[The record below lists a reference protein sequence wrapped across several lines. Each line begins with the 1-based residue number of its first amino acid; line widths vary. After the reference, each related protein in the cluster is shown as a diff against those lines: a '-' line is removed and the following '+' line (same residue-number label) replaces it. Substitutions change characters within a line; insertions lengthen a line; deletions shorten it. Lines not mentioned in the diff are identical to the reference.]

1 MAESLKDVVAAAGS
15 LGKVMTDLVAIGYQV
30 TKAIDTSQKSA
41 LQLGVS
47 VESTF
52 EKFSDSFEN
61 TLQGGFVDRLESV
74 LDILNTGLET
84 NSTGLLELVN
94 SQRLT
99 NQDSK
104 KTAKAFANLT
114 AALGLNDEELTEMS
128 ESLIETSKE
137 YRVSTSRLVDT
148 FDSLERTLGTQALL
162 DMGPQLNMAVTK
174 LVGEMPEAQRQ
185 INSFA
190 NLMMD
195 RTQRGLDQR
204 IALGISQDA
213 ERLRA
218 AETEEEARQ
227 ILLEAI
233 TKVNDFGSQ
242 FDFTKDDLVTL
253 GAITETFGQG
263 IEDALI
269 IFKNLGKRE
278 KTAEEQQADFND
290 SLSTQIGNAFYSIQ
304 RELFTRLGEPVRD
317 MLKTIQTFINNNG
330 DVIKGIGSAIQAVIE
345 GILNLLGKIDFTTL
359 TKQIKDA
366 FSGESIGLGAFV
378 ELANSIL
385 NPPMKSDE
393 GEKEGVPSGDEQKS
407 NREIERPMFPDFT
420 TLLPMV
426 LNFSAQMNDLV
437 INSEEANEHLMNLV
451 TLTEQPKGP
460 PREEMV
466 TETGG

>member
-1 MAESLKDVVAAAGS
+1 MADNDKKEFFSVVGS
-15 LGKVMTDLVAIGYQV
+15 LGKVMGDLVAIGYQV
-30 TKAIDTSQKSA
+30 TKAIDTTQKSA

-52 EKFSDSFEN
+52 EKFNTSFEN
-61 TLQGGFVDRLESV
+61 TLQGGFITRLESV

-148 FDSLERTLGTQALL
+148 FDSLERTLGTKALL

-195 RTQRGLDQR
+195 KSQKGLDQR

-213 ERLRA
+213 VRLRA

-233 TKVNDFGSQ
+233 TKVKDFGSQ
-242 FDFTKDDLVTL
+242 FDFNKDDLVTL
-253 GAITETFGQG
+253 GAITQAFGQG
-263 IEDALI
+263 VEDAVI

-278 KTAEEQQADFND
+278 KTAEDQQADFND
-290 SLSTQIGNAFYSIQ
+290 ALSTQIGNAFYAIQ
-304 RELFTRLGEPVRD
+304 RELFTRLAEPMRD
-317 MLKTIQTFINNNG
+317 SLKTIGTFMKENG
-330 DVIKGIGSAIQAVIE
+330 DVIKGIGNAIQATIE
-345 GILNLLGKIDFTTL
+345 GLLELLGRMDFNAITSKITE
-359 TKQIKDA
+359 I
-366 FSGESIGLGAFV
+366 FSRESFSLLDLGELFSVFSLPD
-378 ELANSIL
+378 NDT
-385 NPPMKSDE
+385 SDSPN
-393 GEKEGVPSGDEQKS
+393 GGDSSPIDK
-407 NREIERPMFPDFT
+407 REVERPMFPDFT
-420 TLLPMV
+420 SLLPMV

-437 INSEEANEHLMNLV
+437 TNSEEANEHLMNLV
-451 TLTEQPKGP
+451 TLTEQPKGS
-460 PREEMV
+460 PRAEMI
-466 TETGG
+466 TETTG

>member
-1 MAESLKDVVAAAGS
+1 MADNDKKEFFAVVGS
-15 LGKVMTDLVAIGYQV
+15 LGKVMGDLVAIGYQV
-30 TKAIDTSQKSA
+30 TKAIDTTQKSA

-52 EKFSDSFEN
+52 EKFNTSFEN
-61 TLQGGFVDRLESV
+61 TLQGGFITRLESV

-195 RTQRGLDQR
+195 KSQKGLDQR

-213 ERLRA
+213 VRLRA

-233 TKVNDFGSQ
+233 TKVKDFGSQ
-242 FDFTKDDLVTL
+242 FDFNKDDLVTL
-253 GAITETFGQG
+253 GAITQAFGQG
-263 IEDALI
+263 VEDAVI

-278 KTAEEQQADFND
+278 KTAEDQQADFNNA
-290 SLSTQIGNAFYSIQ
+290 LSTQIGNAFYAIQ
-304 RELFTRLGEPVRD
+304 RELFTRLAEPMRD
-317 MLKTIQTFINNNG
+317 SLKAIGTFMKENG
-330 DVIKGIGSAIQAVIE
+330 DVIKGIGDAIQATIT
-345 GILNLLGKIDFTTL
+345 GLLGMLTKIDFDSV
-359 TKQIKDA
+359 TKKITEI
-366 FSGESIGLGAFV
+366 FSRPDFSIFDLM
-378 ELANSIL
+378 ELATL
-385 NPPMKSDE
+385 FNPFEEKGNDPDVPE
-393 GEKEGVPSGDEQKS
+393 GSPPQ
-407 NREIERPMFPDFT
+407 NREVERPMFPDFT
-420 TLLPMV
+420 SLLPMV

-437 INSEEANEHLMNLV
+437 TNSEEANEHLMNLV
-451 TLTEQPKGP
+451 TLTEQPKGS
-460 PREEMV
+460 PRAEMI
-466 TETGG
+466 TETTG